1 MAEVCG
7 FRGFRY
13 NEDRFGDFSS
23 VVTPPFD
30 VISPEERTELYG
42 RSPYNYARLILPDER
57 EGMTKYDAS
66 ATDLEA
72 WIEQDII
79 RRDAEDSF
87 YLLEQR
93 FRSLD
98 GTECVRRGF
107 FGVTRIPEPGE
118 DIVLGHE
125 RTFEWKVTD
134 RLALTGATK
143 ANLGAVFVLYDDP
156 NHELGGFLAQMDARP
171 EDMGAQTIDG
181 VQQRVWRVPAD
192 PAVTGFFADRK
203 LYIADGHHRYRTA
216 HTYRDRMRLHEQ
228 PDGARP
234 YDYVLMGFVSLAD
247 PGLFVYPAHRVLD
260 EPPGFNEADFLK
272 RLEPWFTIEKAGE
285 DLPQQVRSETGCAI
299 GVVLRGGSRYLLR
312 LRDLDRV
319 DLLGD
324 THGAAWRD
332 LDVSVLHGGILERI
346 LDLHADSE
354 FVYEKDMAAAVRSVL
369 DGEKGMAFLLRN
381 MDPSQVCACAEA
393 HESMPQKATYFFPKL
408 PSGAVLHRLV

>member
-1 MAEVCG
+1 MAEVRG

-13 NEDRFGDFSS
+13 SKDNVGEFST

-30 VISPEERTELYG
+30 VIAPDERTKLYA

-57 EGMTKYDAS
+57 DGMTKYEAS
-66 ATDLEA
+66 AADLEA
-72 WIEQDII
+72 WIGQDVI
-79 RRDAEDSF
+79 RQDAEESY

-93 FRSLD
+93 FHSLD

-107 FGVTRIPEPGE
+107 FGVTRIPEPDDE
-118 DIVLGHE
+118 TVLGHE

-134 RLALTGATK
+134 RLALTEATK
-143 ANLGAVFVLYDDP
+143 ANLGAVFVLYEDP
-156 NHELGGFLAQMDARP
+156 KHELAGFLAQMELRP
-171 EDMGAQTIDG
+171 EDIAAQTIDG
-181 VQQRVWRVPAD
+181 VHQRVWRVPAD
-192 PAVTGFFADRK
+192 PKVSAFFAEKK

-216 HTYRDRMRLHEQ
+216 CTYRDRMRLQEQ
-228 PDGARP
+228 PDGPKP
-234 YDYVLMGFVSLAD
+234 YDYVLMGFVSLDD

-260 EPPGFNEADFLK
+260 EPPGFDEADFLK
-272 RLEPWFTIEKAGE
+272 RLEPWFTVEKAG
-285 DLPQQVRSETGCAI
+285 DHLPQQVQSETDCAI
-299 GVVLRGGSRYLLR
+299 GVVLRSGSRYLLR
-312 LRDLDRV
+312 LRDIDRV

-324 THGAAWRD
+324 AHGAAWRD
-332 LDVSVLHGGILERI
+332 LDVAVLHGGIIERV

-354 FVYEKDMAAAVRSVL
+354 FVYEKDMDAAIRSVL

-381 MDPSQVCACAEA
+381 MHPSQVCACAEA